1 MLTNILVTSLI
12 LLIADRRDKLSIVI
26 IAYYLACIAIQ
37 FASELI
43 YISDSEWF
51 FINSIIN
58 LSIITALLMC
68 YHQEKSKTIIF
79 YTSLVVSVYVIPDIV
94 QFYGFKLDGYD
105 QITTLACLIEISIVG
120 RRYVKRAFSG
130 YNGRIKRWWSNY
142 TGCNWRL

>member
-12 LLIADRRDKLSIVI
+12 LLIADRKDKLSTVI
-26 IAYYLACIAIQ
+26 ISYYLVCIAIQ
-37 FASELI
+37 LASELI

-51 FINSIIN
+51 FINSVIN

-142 TGCNWRL
+142 TGGNWRL

>member
-1 MLTNILVTSLI
+1 MSINILALAAI
-12 LLIADRRDKLSIVI
+12 LLIADKKDKLSII
-26 IAYYLACIAIQ
+26 IISYYLMCIAIQ

-43 YISDSEWF
+43 YISDSEWV
-51 FINSIIN
+51 FINSFIN

-68 YHQEKSKTIIF
+68 YYQEKSKIIIF
-79 YTSLVVSVYVIPDIV
+79 YTSLVVSVYVIPDMV

-142 TGCNWRL
+142 TGGNWRL

>member
-12 LLIADRRDKLSIVI
+12 LLIADRKDKLSII
-26 IAYYLACIAIQ
+26 IISYYLMCIAIQ
-37 FASELI
+37 FASEFI
-43 YISDSEWF
+43 YIGDSEWF
-51 FINSIIN
+51 FINSVIN

-142 TGCNWRL
+142 TGGNWRL

>member
-12 LLIADRRDKLSIVI
+12 LLMADRKDKLSIVI
-26 IAYYLACIAIQ
+26 IAYYLLCIAIQ
-37 FASELI
+37 FTSEFT
-43 YISDSEWF
+43 YINDSEWF
-51 FINSIIN
+51 FINSVIN
-58 LSIITALLMC
+58 LGVTTALLTC
-68 YHQEKSKTIIF
+68 YHQEKSKIIIF

-142 TGCNWRL
+142 TGGNWRL